1 MQQFLQIFEYI
12 GYPFGLAFKAIYGLT
27 GHYLTALMLFG
38 ICIKLL
44 MLPLSIRQ
52 HKSIVA
58 RSLLTPQEKV
68 IRDKFKGKT
77 DEQSQMAMNKQLM
90 ALYTKSGQNP
100 ISGCLPM
107 LIQMPIMF
115 SLYAIITKPLTYISG
130 MGASAI
136 AVIETRLHE
145 ALQASVPLTQ
155 IQMVSHLKENAVA
168 FADLIR
174 GITLPE
180 FTILGGAI
188 DLSQTP
194 SFTQLSWLMLIPL
207 LTFILSYLAQM
218 MRKKLNPMEMT
229 VSGGAGQGMQAM
241 AYIAPVMSV
250 WISFS
255 VPAIIGIYW
264 MMQSALD
271 VAQQIILSKHFPY
284 PHVTAATNNLN
295 QSMPG
300 TSLNTSSERRKNDA
314 LL

>member
-12 GYPFGLAFKAIYGLT
+12 GYPFGLAFKGIYGFT
-27 GHYLTALMLFG
+27 GHYLTALLLFG
-38 ICIKLL
+38 ICIKLI

-52 HKSIVA
+52 HKNTVTRA
-58 RSLLTPQEKV
+58 LLAPQEKV
-68 IRDKFKGKT
+68 IRDKYKGKT
-77 DEQSQMAMNKQLM
+77 DEASQMAMNKQLM
-90 ALYTKSGQNP
+90 TLYTTSGQNP
-100 ISGCLPM
+100 LTGCLPM

-130 MGASAI
+130 MEASAI
-136 AVIETRLHE
+136 AAIETRLHE
-145 ALQASVPLTQ
+145 VLQASAPLTQ
-155 IQMVSHLKENAVA
+155 IQMVSYLKENAVA

-180 FTILGGAI
+180 FTILSGAI

-194 SFTQLSWLMLIPL
+194 SFTQLSWLLLIPL
-207 LTFILSYLAQM
+207 LTLILSYISQM
-218 MRKKLNPMEMT
+218 LRKKLNPMEMS
-229 VSGGAGQGMQAM
+229 VSGDVGKGMQAM
-241 AYIAPVMSV
+241 EYIGPIMSV

-271 VAQQIILSKHFPY
+271 VAQQIILSKRY
-284 PHVTAATNNLN
+284 PLAVAVTNNLG
-295 QSMPG
+295 QSIPG
-300 TSLNTSSERRKNDA
+300 NSLSTSAEGRKNDA

>member
-52 HKSIVA
+52 HKSMVA
-58 RSLLTPQEKV
+58 RALLAPQEKV
-68 IRDKFKGKT
+68 IRDKYKGKT
-77 DEQSQMAMNKQLM
+77 DEQSQMAMNKQMM

-271 VAQQIILSKHFPY
+271 VAQQIILSKRYPY
-284 PHVTAATNNLN
+284 PHAVATAINLS
-295 QSMPG
+295 QSLPG
-300 TSLNTSSERRKNDA
+300 NSLNSTIEKREK
-314 LL
+314 